1 VSLLGIEL
9 APGIIATNMREIHND
24 TEDGYPV
31 DLCVGE
37 VDGKRVAIVVE
48 PSESRARI
56 ISGEP
61 NPWCIKLKGAA
72 RLLLIPRGKIIEWCK
87 TFGVDLQRG
96 RSSERV

>member
-1 VSLLGIEL
+1 MSLREIEL
-9 APGIIATNMREIHND
+9 APGIVATNIREIHND
-24 TEDGYPV
+24 REDGYPV

-72 RLLLIPRGKIIEWCK
+72 RLLLIPRGKIIESCK
-87 TFGVDLQRG
+87 TFGVDL
-96 RSSERV
+96 